1 MKILQINKYHHVR
14 AGAERYVFDVSRL
27 LTGKGHEVVPFSM
40 QHPDNVPTPWSRFFV
55 SERQYDRRN
64 GIGADLEKAA
74 NMLWSR
80 EAAEK
85 LRALLREFRPDV
97 AHLHNVYHHLSPS
110 ILSVLK
116 REGIPV
122 VWTVHDFKWI
132 CPNYKLYTEEAPCER
147 CHVYKYW
154 NAVAHR
160 CVSDSRAASAMAAV
174 EMAIHRLGRWYE
186 RDVAL
191 AVTPSAFLRNLL
203 GRWGKDLTR
212 IRHLPNFVD
221 AAPFAGIVS
230 DAGTDIVYA
239 GRLAEEK
246 GVMKMLEMAAALPE
260 LRFRFIGTGPMEHAL
275 KAAVTSQGLTNVSF
289 SGFLSGSDLFAAIAG
304 ARMVLVPSRWF
315 ENFPYAVLE
324 AMALGK
330 TVLASSTGGVPEII
344 EDGVSGVLLPPD
356 DVPRWVD
363 AIRRVAQDEAM
374 LRQMGEKA
382 RQRTAAR
389 FSPDLHYERL
399 MRIYGDVQAR

>member
-1 MKILQINKYHHVR
+1 MKILQIHKYHFVR
-14 AGAERYVFDVSRL
+14 DGAARYVFD
-27 LTGKGHEVVPFSM
+27 LTKMLESHGHEVVPWSV
-40 QHPDNVPTPWSRFFV
+40 HHLENVPTPWSRFFV
-55 SERQYDRRN
+55 TERHYDRRE
-64 GIGADLEKAA
+64 GLVHDAEKVA
-74 NMLWSR
+74 NMIWSR
-80 EAAEK
+80 EAATK

-97 AHLHNVYHHLSPS
+97 VHIHNIYHHLSPS

-116 REGIPV
+116 REHIPV

-147 CHVYKYW
+147 CYVYKYW

-160 CVSDSRAASAMAAV
+160 CVSDSRAASALAAV

-203 GRWGKDLTR
+203 GRWGKDLSH

-221 AAPFAGIVS
+221 PAPFAGIVS
-230 DAGTDIVYA
+230 EVGNEIVYA

-246 GVMKMLEMAAALPE
+246 GVTKILDMAAALPD
-260 LRFRFIGTGPMEHAL
+260 LLFRFIGTGPMEREL
-275 KAAVTSQGLTNVSF
+275 KDAVATHGLKNVAF
-289 SGFLSGSDLFAAIAG
+289 SGFLSGQELFTAIAG

-330 TVLASSTGGVPEII
+330 TVLASSTGGVPEMI
-344 EDGVSGVLLPPD
+344 EDGVSGILLPSD

-363 AIRRVAQDEAM
+363 AIRRCAQDETM
-374 LRQMGEKA
+374 LAQIGEKA
-382 RQRTAAR
+382 RQRMAR
-389 FSPDLHYERL
+389 FSPELHYERL
-399 MRIYGDVQAR
+399 MRIYGDVQAH

>member
-1 MKILQINKYHHVR
+1 MKILQVNKFHYVR
-14 AGAERYVFDVSRL
+14 AGAERYVADLTRL
-27 LTGKGHEVVPFSM
+27 LTRKGHEVVPFAM
-40 QHPDNVPTPWSRFFV
+40 QHPDNEPTPWSRFFV
-55 SERQYDRRN
+55 AERQYDRRN
-64 GIGADLEKAA
+64 GIAADVEKAA

-80 EAAEK
+80 EAAGK

-97 AHLHNVYHHLSPS
+97 AHIHNIYHHLSPS
-110 ILSVLK
+110 ILSVFK

-154 NAVAHR
+154 NAVVHR
-160 CVSDSRAASAMAAV
+160 CVADSRAASALAAV
-174 EMAIHRLGRWYE
+174 EMAVHRLGRWYE

-203 GRWGKDLTR
+203 GRWGKDLSR
-212 IRHLPNFVD
+212 IRHVPHFID
-221 AAPFAGIVS
+221 PAPFSGIASAV
-230 DAGTDIVYA
+230 GEEVVYA

-246 GVMKMLEMAAALPE
+246 GVKNVILMAAALPD
-260 LRFRFIGTGPMEHAL
+260 LRFRFVGAGPMERAL
-275 KAAVTSQGLTNVSF
+275 RETVAAQGLKNVSF
-289 SGFLSGSDLFAAIAG
+289 SGFLSGTELYEAIAG

-330 TVLASSTGGVPEII
+330 TVLASATGGVPEII
-344 EDGVSGVLLPPD
+344 EDGASGFLLPPD

-363 AIRRVAQDEAM
+363 AIRRSAQDVPM
-374 LRQMGEKA
+374 LEQVGERA
-382 RQRTAAR
+382 RQRMAR
-389 FSPDLHYERL
+389 FSPDVHYERL